1 MNQFFPNSWISY
13 TGTQFLSL
21 YFPSF
26 EFIWKFTVT
35 EINGYQHREFLV
47 IPKVGKKQEICG
59 VFLGFGCNFP
69 NWENA
74 TKTNV
79 GFK

>member
-1 MNQFFPNSWISY
+1 M
-13 TGTQFLSL
+13 
-21 YFPSF
+21 
-26 EFIWKFTVT
+26 
-35 EINGYQHREFLV
+35 

-74 TKTNV
+74 TKTNI

>member
-1 MNQFFPNSWISY
+1 MMMAS
-13 TGTQFLSL
+13 
-21 YFPSF
+21 
-26 EFIWKFTVT
+26 K
-35 EINGYQHREFLV
+35 HREFLV

-74 TKTNV
+74 TKTKI
-79 GFK
+79 GCK

>member
-1 MNQFFPNSWISY
+1 MMMAS
-13 TGTQFLSL
+13 
-21 YFPSF
+21 
-26 EFIWKFTVT
+26 K
-35 EINGYQHREFLV
+35 HREFLV

>member
-1 MNQFFPNSWISY
+1 MHKKKKSRHVRL
-13 TGTQFLSL
+13 T
-21 YFPSF
+21 
-26 EFIWKFTVT
+26 TVVRPHK
-35 EINGYQHREFLV
+35 IGDWLGKQHREFLV

>member
-1 MNQFFPNSWISY
+1 MNKKWIYWKQHSLCDQFNQGQY
-13 TGTQFLSL
+13 TLGR
-21 YFPSF
+21 
-26 EFIWKFTVT
+26 
-35 EINGYQHREFLV
+35 NHREFLV
-47 IPKVGKKQEICG
+47 IPKVEKKQEICG

>member
-1 MNQFFPNSWISY
+1 MLELLSKY
-13 TGTQFLSL
+13 TA
-21 YFPSF
+21 
-26 EFIWKFTVT
+26 
-35 EINGYQHREFLV
+35 EINRGFHREFFM
-47 IPKVGKKQEICG
+47 IPKVGKKQEIRG

-74 TKTNV
+74 TKTNI